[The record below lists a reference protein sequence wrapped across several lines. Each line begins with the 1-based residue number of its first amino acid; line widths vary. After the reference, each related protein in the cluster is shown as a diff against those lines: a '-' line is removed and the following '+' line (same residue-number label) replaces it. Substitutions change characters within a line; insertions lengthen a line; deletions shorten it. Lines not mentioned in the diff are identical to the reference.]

1 MTLRE
6 FIQAADRHPIGLAGA
21 LVAVPVLTWL
31 LGVLHREGEGRNAPW
46 KYGYAVL
53 VYAACIP
60 GMFAA
65 VLTAY
70 AMFFQNENLLDAN
83 LLVYLLP
90 IATMITALVLIRK
103 RVAFVDVPGF
113 NRLSGLMVLLAGSF
127 GLALA
132 LHKTRIFV
140 GFFGSIEMLFLLAAG
155 IFALLKWGAYSLFRS
170 RNEPEQPMPKF
181 PPTAPSP

>member
-6 FIQAADRHPIGLAGA
+6 LLHAAERHPLPVAGA
-21 LVAVPVLTWL
+21 LIALPALAWL
-31 LGVLHREGEGRNAPW
+31 VGVLHREGAGREAPW
-46 KYGYAVL
+46 KYAYAVL
-53 VYAACIP
+53 VYLACIP

-83 LLVYLLP
+83 LLIYLLP
-90 IATMITALVLIRK
+90 IAAMIVTLVAIRK
-103 RVAFVDVPGF
+103 RVAFDDVPGF

-132 LHKTRIFV
+132 VHKTRIFL
-140 GFFGSIEMLFLLAAG
+140 GFFGSIEMFFLLVAG
-155 IFALLKWGAYSLFRS
+155 IFALLKWGAYTLFRS
-170 RNEPEQPMPKF
+170 GGEPAKPMPKF
-181 PPTAPSP
+181 PPTTPSP

>member
-6 FIQAADRHPIGLAGA
+6 LIQTAGSHPLPVAGT
-21 LVAVPVLTWL
+21 LVALPVLAWL
-31 LGVLHREGEGRNAPW
+31 VGVLHREGEGRNAPW
-46 KYGYAVL
+46 KYGYAAL
-53 VYAACIP
+53 VYLACIP

-90 IATMITALVLIRK
+90 LASMGATLVAIRK
-103 RVAFVDVPGF
+103 RVAFDDVPGF
-113 NRLSGLMVLLAGSF
+113 DRLSGLMVLLAGSF

-132 LHKTRIFV
+132 LHKTRLFL
-140 GFFGSIEMLFLLAAG
+140 GFFGSIEMFFLLAAG
-155 IFALLKWGAYSLFRS
+155 IFALLKWGAYTLFRS
-170 RNEPEQPMPKF
+170 KAEPAKPMPKF
-181 PPTAPSP
+181 PPPPAT